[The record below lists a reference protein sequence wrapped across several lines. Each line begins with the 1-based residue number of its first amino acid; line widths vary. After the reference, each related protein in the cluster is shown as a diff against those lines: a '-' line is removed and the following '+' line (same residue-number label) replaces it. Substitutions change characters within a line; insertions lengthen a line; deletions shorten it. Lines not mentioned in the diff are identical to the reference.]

1 MVLTISLIA
10 IIGAIIV
17 GWKMKV
23 NPGLLAMGLAFII
36 MVFLMGGRVS
46 TVINYFPV
54 RIVFFLLA
62 IGLFFNYATSNGTMD
77 VLSKHLLH
85 ALHGN
90 AKLIPWVIA
99 VTCAVV
105 AFMGAGAATP
115 AIIGPIAFAIGL
127 AAGLNP
133 ILIAIFISCATLMG
147 GDNPINGFGGVISTG
162 LIADTIYG
170 DHATSMGMMV
180 WLNSCIKQIIIMVI
194 AYFVFKGYKANK
206 VVVDKPE
213 PFSPLQK
220 KQLTVMIVAL
230 ALMVIPAIL
239 NAWVKAPFIKTLA
252 QICQPQSVMIIGAF
266 VSVMLKLG
274 NEKEIIHKLPMNT
287 ILLIAGMY
295 MLLKVA
301 QDAGMTDAIANI
313 MSNNIP
319 KILVPVALVGFSA
332 FLSFFSSGTSVVCP
346 LLYPMVP
353 GLATAMGL
361 NPVMLFSCVFIG
373 AMSSAISPFSTGGA
387 MVVAGCPDEKIKD
400 QLSISLVPV
409 AIIIP
414 IICAILAFLGVFN
427 LFSI

>member
-1 MVLTISLIA
+1 MVLTITLIA
-10 IIGAIIV
+10 IVAAIIS
-17 GWKMKV
+17 GWKLKI
-23 NPGLLAMGLAFII
+23 NPGLLAMGLAFLIA
-36 MVFLMGGRVS
+36 VFLMGGKVS
-46 TVINYFPV
+46 SVINYFPV

-62 IGLFFNYATSNGTMD
+62 IGMFFNYATSNGTMD

-90 AKLIPWVIA
+90 ARLIPWVIA
-99 VTCAVV
+99 ISCAVV

-127 AAGLNP
+127 SAGLNP
-133 ILIAIFISCATLMG
+133 ILIAIFISCATLIG

-162 LIADTIYG
+162 LIADTVYAEN
-170 DHATSMGMMV
+170 ATTMGFMV
-180 WLNSCIKQIIIMVI
+180 WINSCIKQVIVMII
-194 AYFVFKGYKANK
+194 AYFVLKGYKAKK
-206 VVVDKPE
+206 VVVERPE

-220 KQLTVMIVAL
+220 KQL
-230 ALMVIPAIL
+230 ALMIIALVLMVVPSIL
-239 NAWVKAPFIKTLA
+239 NAWIKAPAIKTLWRF
-252 QICQPQSVMIIGAF
+252 CQPQSIMIIGAVF
-266 VSVMLKLG
+266 AVIMKLG
-274 NEKEIIHKLPMNT
+274 NEKDIIRKLPMNT
-287 ILLIAGMY
+287 ILLISGMY

-301 QDAGMTDAIANI
+301 QDAGMTDAISNV
-313 MSNNIP
+313 MSNSIP
-319 KILVPVALVGFSA
+319 KALVPVALVAFSA

-353 GLATAMGL
+353 GLAAAMGL

-387 MVVAGCPDEKIKD
+387 MVVAGCPEEKIREK
-400 QLSISLVPV
+400 LTIALVPV

-414 IICAILAFLGVFN
+414 IICAILALLGVFG

>member
-1 MVLTISLIA
+1 MVLTITLIA
-10 IIGAIIV
+10 IIAAIII
-17 GWKMKV
+17 GWKLKI
-23 NPGLLAMGLAFII
+23 NPGLMAMGLAFLIS
-36 MVFLMGGRVS
+36 VFLMGGRVS
-46 TVINYFPV
+46 SVINYFPV

-77 VLSKHLLH
+77 VLAKHLLH

-99 VTCAVV
+99 ISCAVV

-127 AAGLNP
+127 SAGLNP

-162 LIADTIYG
+162 LIADTVYSE
-170 DHATSMGMMV
+170 HATAAGMYV
-180 WLNSCIKQIIIMVI
+180 WLNSVIKQVIVMVI
-194 AYFVFKGYKANK
+194 AYIVFKGYKAKK
-206 VVVDKPE
+206 VIVEKPE
-213 PFSPLQK
+213 PFSALQK
-220 KQLTVMIVAL
+220 KQLAVMIIAL
-230 ALMVIPAIL
+230 VLMVVPAIL
-239 NAWVKAPFIKTLA
+239 NAWLKTPAIKTLA
-252 QICQPQSVMIIGAF
+252 QICQPQSIMIIGAF
-266 VSVMLKLG
+266 FSVILKLG
-274 NEKEIIHKLPMNT
+274 NEKEIIRKLPMNT

-301 QDAGMTDAIANI
+301 QDAGMTEAIANV
-313 MSNNIP
+313 MSNSIP
-319 KILVPVALVGFSA
+319 KALVPVALVAFSA

-353 GLATAMGL
+353 GLAAAMGL

-387 MVVAGCPDEKIKD
+387 MVVAGCPDEAIKEK
-400 QLSISLVPV
+400 LTIALVPV

-414 IICAILAFLGVFN
+414 IVVAILSFIGVFGF
-427 LFSI
+427 FSI